1 MEIQEAGVVVER
13 EGARQVL
20 ASDSVV
26 LSAGMKSLT
35 AQRDQFLGLAF
46 DVIPVGDCAAVGT
59 ISSAT
64 ATAYNAALT
73 IGLNG

>member
-1 MEIQEAGVVVER
+1 
-13 EGARQVL
+13 
-20 ASDSVV
+20 
-26 LSAGMKSLT
+26 MKSLT